1 MKQENFNLTE
11 PLQGKYLPTGLSSP
25 RKLRILI
32 APLDWG
38 LGHATRC
45 IPIIYELL
53 QHSCEVWI
61 ATGGAQEI
69 LLKQEFPDL
78 RFLPLTGYR
87 VKYSGSAIT
96 MPWNI
101 LFQTRKILRA
111 IKQENNWL
119 KKMVDE
125 HHFDAVISDNRYGLF
140 HSSVPSIILT
150 HQLNIK
156 TNLGKWSENWLQ
168 KRNYKYINRFT
179 ECWVPD
185 EESEN
190 NLAGELSHPKAK
202 PIIPI
207 RYIGPLSRFKK
218 ATELSDSSP
227 GAGNLLILISGP
239 EPQRTILED
248 KIIKDIA
255 HYNGAAT
262 VIRGLPGNLNL
273 IPSTNTIRFYNHLP
287 AEALNKEMN
296 KAEYIISRSGYSTIM
311 DIRRLQRKAILIP
324 TPGQTEQEYLA
335 GYLQGKKMA
344 LVVSQKSFNLSLA
357 LQQAKSFSYS
367 IEEDKGESDLTP
379 IISQF
384 VQSIHKH

>member
-1 MKQENFNLTE
+1 MAYFI
-11 PLQGKYLPTGLSSP
+11 PPFP
-25 RKLRILI
+25 R
-32 APLDWG
+32 
-38 LGHATRC
+38 
-45 IPIIYELL
+45 
-53 QHSCEVWI
+53 
-61 ATGGAQEI
+61 
-69 LLKQEFPDL
+69 
-78 RFLPLTGYR
+78 
-87 VKYSGSAIT
+87 
-96 MPWNI
+96 
-101 LFQTRKILRA
+101 
-111 IKQENNWL
+111 
-119 KKMVDE
+119 
-125 HHFDAVISDNRYGLF
+125 
-140 HSSVPSIILT
+140 IILT

-185 EESEN
+185 EEGEN
-190 NLAGELSHPKAK
+190 NLAGELSHPKTK

-239 EPQRTILED
+239 EPQRTILEN

-311 DIRRLQRKAILIP
+311 DIRRLQKK
-324 TPGQTEQEYLA
+324 
-335 GYLQGKKMA
+335 GYSYSDTRANRTGISCRVPAGKKDGA
-344 LVVSQKSFNLSLA
+344 GCFSKVIYSLFGITTS
-357 LQQAKSFSYS
+357 KIF
-367 IEEDKGESDLTP
+367 
-379 IISQF
+379 
-384 VQSIHKH
+384 